1 MALGAC
7 RRAVEQTALR
17 DGWRG
22 GWRVSIED
30 RWNTVRTECCVWHF
44 VREGKNTRC
53 QLVGYDLTPS
63 NYGRCAAW
71 GASADGYYNTCTAQ
85 ERRGRRRRRRQ
96 APVDQAERAKSN
108 QCDQSPTSI
117 AFSGATVA
125 VTDDDDAVAHI
136 IFYGSLA
143 KQYESLSGGLR
154 AISTLLR
161 KTIW

>member
-1 MALGAC
+1 M
-7 RRAVEQTALR
+7 
-17 DGWRG
+17 
-22 GWRVSIED
+22 
-30 RWNTVRTECCVWHF
+30 WHF

-63 NYGRCAAW
+63 NFGRCSAW

-117 AFSGATVA
+117 AFSGATV
-125 VTDDDDAVAHI
+125 TDDDDDDDDDAVAHI
-136 IFYGSLA
+136 IFYGSPA
-143 KQYESLSGGLR
+143 QQYESLSSGLR
-154 AISTLLR
+154 AISTLR
-161 KTIW
+161 PKTNCSEC